1 MTKELYQTL
10 SRVFKADETP
20 TERVGITADERVYIL
35 AEIYESYRPRMPA
48 GARNSGYI
56 GTGVFELIDKGD
68 YCGLRQVFLSRAIF
82 PARITFSD
90 MAHAEKWR
98 VAHNEARLKE
108 IMATITV
115 DTEESVC

>member
-10 SRVFKADETP
+10 SRIFKIDETP
-20 TERVGITADERVYIL
+20 TERVGVTADERVYIL
-35 AEIYESYRPRMPA
+35 AQIYERYYPKMPE

-56 GTGVFELIDKGD
+56 GTGVFEVVDKGTH
-68 YCGLRQVFLSRAIF
+68 CGLRQVFLSRAIF

-98 VAHNEARLKE
+98 VAYNEAQLKE
-108 IMATITV
+108 ILATF
-115 DTEESVC
+115 DTEQVA